1 MVAATGNDTGRR
13 REGSALRVSFRR
25 VRGQYFFVSVRVAFF
40 FFCGSS
46 SVRLSVSEVFVC
58 GNEIYGYNKI

>member
-25 VRGQYFFVSVRVAFF
+25 VRGQYFFVSVGVA